1 VNYTVPVVL
10 FILCVGIIV
19 TIFAGG
25 FSEEKRLGG
34 GR

>member
-1 VNYTVPVVL
+1 MNYTVPVVL

-19 TIFAGG
+19 TIFLGG